1 MGRRY
6 YPRKQTSVS
15 YAADCEGIRCYGG
28 GPSRPTSINPTKRL
42 DRDHCRRAL
51 TWRNASLIAS
61 SIEPCRRQPRRIA
74 PRQKSKGLLEL
85 SNPSKRRSTDHET
98 VVPSFWEYPSR
109 TVTLR
114 ADVPPETITGL
125 HLKRASGEDRVLQT
139 VVVTKTQWRADELV
153 ALVRLRLNGHYARVP
168 ITIERDGDTWA
179 AVAHIESAIT
189 RGRIEFAARKV
200 GELNALAPDS
210 A

>member
-1 MGRRY
+1 MLTLRITVYTVSAEFCMMLHSRCGPLWVKNGPDALEMGRRY

-28 GPSRPTSINPTKRL
+28 GPSRPTSINPAKRL

-98 VVPSFWEYPSR
+98 VVPSFWGISEPNRDAPSGCATR
-109 TVTLR
+109 N
-114 ADVPPETITGL
+114 
-125 HLKRASGEDRVLQT
+125 
-139 VVVTKTQWRADELV
+139 
-153 ALVRLRLNGHYARVP
+153 LNGPTSEKGLWGGPGFANCCCH
-168 ITIERDGDTWA
+168 EDT
-179 AVAHIESAIT
+179 VES
-189 RGRIEFAARKV
+189 
-200 GELNALAPDS
+200 
-210 A
+210 